1 MHRKRI
7 IAVLLLIIATII
19 TIATAFKT
27 GINPPAAN
35 VAGSFGT
42 ILFLLATAKILD
54 VKDDLFYCG
63 VIFVYLASPIG
74 SVLDL
79 YRRFGPYDKIIHFI
93 IEGRG
98 VNLLTIIHKNKYYA
112 EKQTEIFGFEKIYK
126 SD

>member
-27 GINPPAAN
+27 GINPPAVN
-35 VAGSFGT
+35 VAGSFGA

-63 VIFVYLASPIG
+63 VIFC
-74 SVLDL
+74 
-79 YRRFGPYDKIIHFI
+79 
-93 IEGRG
+93 
-98 VNLLTIIHKNKYYA
+98 
-112 EKQTEIFGFEKIYK
+112 IFGV
-126 SD
+126 SDRLSFGFIQKVWPI